1 MSLFKV
7 VKNILIIFL
16 VIMMVT
22 SCTGN
27 WDFTIKPDA
36 PALSGFDYGIFQ
48 GFIVFPIGWIIN
60 QLTLITGSAAI
71 AMIITTIIIRS
82 ITLPATIK
90 GQLATRQMQ
99 SIQPKIQALEEKYR
113 GLDDQASKQRK
124 QADMAKIY
132 QEMGISPFGGMLYP
146 FLSLPFFMGVWRATQ
161 SVVVIKQ
168 DAPLFGI
175 FELGVSPQEA
185 ITNNGN
191 FTYIILI
198 VLVVV
203 TQVIQFRVSNHLTK
217 KRNKASKSYV
227 HNPKADSMQKQM
239 SVMLYV
245 MAVVM
250 GFMSF
255 TLISAMSVY
264 LTVSALISLAQ
275 AFYIDRVVRKSED

>member
-1 MSLFKV
+1 MNLFKV

-16 VIMMVT
+16 VIMMLT

-27 WDFTIKPDA
+27 WDFTIQPDA
-36 PALSGFDYGIFQ
+36 PAFSGFDYGIFQ
-48 GFIVFPIGWIIN
+48 GFIVFPIGWVIN
-60 QLTLITGSAAI
+60 QITLITGSAAV

-99 SIQPKIQALEEKYR
+99 SLQPKIQAIEEKYR

-124 QADMAKIY
+124 QADMAKLY
-132 QEMGISPFGGMLYP
+132 QNMGISPFGGMLYP

-161 SVVVIKQ
+161 AVDVIKT
-168 DAPLFGI
+168 DEPFLGI
-175 FELGVSPQEA
+175 FNLGISPQTA
-185 ITNNGN
+185 IMDNGN
-191 FTYIILI
+191 FIYIILI

-203 TQVIQFRVSNHLTK
+203 TQVIQFRISNHLTK
-217 KRNKASKSYV
+217 KRNKSSKSYI
-227 HNPKADSMQKQM
+227 HNPKADAMQKQM
-239 SVMLYV
+239 SIMLYV

-255 TLISAMSVY
+255 TLISAMSIY